1 MRWNLESNSA
11 ARLDRRLDKKRE
23 RESKGGKTPKSEKPN
38 PIPVCSET
46 CMEFLQKSLEQLQ
59 LEDLIDPEDYDMAA
73 EMLTE
78 AVKSIGEVDLLVY
91 AEGLEDEKKKKNP
104 EEIEIQSACK

>member
-1 MRWNLESNSA
+1 
-11 ARLDRRLDKKRE
+11 
-23 RESKGGKTPKSEKPN
+23 
-38 PIPVCSET
+38 
-46 CMEFLQKSLEQLQ
+46 MEFLQKSLEQLQ